1 MRTAY
6 YMVSPANTIGAEP
19 LISFNPYLETNLQ
32 GTVSVRLFH
41 SKSSKAYEA
50 VFLFYSAENALIG
63 IDHRKSVFVP
73 SANKS
78 GSPGKINLSG

>member
-32 GTVSVRLFH
+32 GTVPGS
-41 SKSSKAYEA
+41 
-50 VFLFYSAENALIG
+50 NGTLIG

-78 GSPGKINLSG
+78 GSLGKINLSG